1 MHISNE
7 TKTIRRG
14 QKYWSD
20 QLFLSWFGAS
30 QMETTFFALI
40 LIWKKGCCLNI
51 IFFVEGLS
59 GEIQFWSITKY
70 KIDQFRLLMEINIF
84 LSDSAY
90 RTMRYVLHQFKVNSK
105 WKNDAIKNEWDCRK
119 INIIWIFSLPLCR
132 SVRLNCG
139 KQFFFRFQP
148 IV

>member
-1 MHISNE
+1 MKQRQLGADKNIEVINYFWADLE
-7 TKTIRRG
+7 RQRWRRH
-14 QKYWSD
+14 
-20 QLFLSWFGAS
+20 FLHWFWFGKWDVVS
-30 QMETTFFALI
+30 
-40 LIWKKGCCLNI
+40 IWS
-51 IFFVEGLS
+51 FFVEGLS